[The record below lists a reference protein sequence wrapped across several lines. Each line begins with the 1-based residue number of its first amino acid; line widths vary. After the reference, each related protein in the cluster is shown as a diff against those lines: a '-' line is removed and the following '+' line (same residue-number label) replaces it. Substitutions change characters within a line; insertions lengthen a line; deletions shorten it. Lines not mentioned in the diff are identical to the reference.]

1 MQSFGPGE
9 IACLVIDGYGGQT
22 VTVNIVDMLTGQTV
36 QTRTTYV
43 PEGRTNVMPF
53 DLPPGSYLAE
63 LSISGVNAATW
74 KFKIAGT
81 GEKPANTAPQ

>member
-1 MQSFGPGE
+1 
-9 IACLVIDGYGGQT
+9 
-22 VTVNIVDMLTGQTV
+22 
-36 QTRTTYV
+36 
-43 PEGRTNVMPF
+43 MPF

-63 LSISGVNAATW
+63 LSISGVNVATW